1 MEKFYR
7 TKRRRIIKRR
17 VQKRKRIWIR
27 GLVLKFKGRIR
38 GLSRARKLILIKG
51 GTGSLKYKKTN
62 KGINTKWGI
71 INLTILK
78 NN

>member
-1 MEKFYR
+1 MEKFYKKKR
-7 TKRRRIIKRR
+7 RIRRRIGIKRR
-17 VQKRKRIWIR
+17 VEKRKRLLIK

-62 KGINTKWGI
+62 KGINTK
-71 INLTILK
+71 
-78 NN
+78 